1 MRIFAIWLL
10 LLAVSLTVFATKEES
25 AAQLAL
31 RAESA
36 PLDQQPDLYLKAAAE
51 ELKTTDALYNQG
63 KVEEAS
69 NGVRQI
75 TDYADKATDT
85 AIRSGKKLKNAEIE
99 IRKIAT
105 RLNNI
110 QHTLSFDDQA
120 PVKTAI
126 EHLEDVRTKLL
137 ARMFS
142 KDKKK

>member
-110 QHTLSFDDQA
+110 QHTLSF
-120 PVKTAI
+120 
-126 EHLEDVRTKLL
+126 
-137 ARMFS
+137 
-142 KDKKK
+142 